1 MIDRYR
7 KYGLIILKML
17 SYLIAEVLGTAV
29 LNTVVCITLDA
40 DWSNEVR
47 DFYSPWAVSV
57 ALLAGLVITGLIS
70 GGHFNPAITTGVI
83 LKTLIDKTL
92 NRALLIRYMCFIPA
106 QLVGAWIG
114 ALIAYMMTN
123 QTNFISIGSQS
134 SYGAAFL
141 AELIF
146 SFLLTASALMSGYV
160 TQNKI
165 IIAST
170 VAGTLFMAASTIGNL
185 SGCCINPAIGIGANT
200 VALRSHPTACDHLW
214 IYILAPLLGGAL
226 SSLLYLILK
235 RDLENMQVVKDHDDL

>member
-1 MIDRYR
+1 MI
-7 KYGLIILKML
+7 
-17 SYLIAEVLGTAV
+17 GTAV

-40 DWSNEVR
+40 EWSNNVR
-47 DFYSPWAVSV
+47 EFYSPWAVSV
-57 ALLAGLVITGLIS
+57 ALLAALVVTGLIS

-92 NRALLIRYMCFIPA
+92 NKALLIRYLCYIPA
-106 QLVGAWIG
+106 QIVGAWLG

-123 QTNFISIGSQS
+123 QTNFINIGSQS

-146 SFLLTASALMSGYV
+146 SFLLVASALMSSYV

-165 IIAST
+165 IVAST
-170 VAGTLFMAASTIGNL
+170 IAGTLFMAVSTIGNL
-185 SGCCINPAIGIGANT
+185 SGGCVNPAVGIGANT

-214 IYILAPLLGGAL
+214 IYILAPILGGAL
-226 SSLLYLILK
+226 SSVLYLILK
-235 RDLENMQVVKDHDDL
+235 KDLEKMQGVKDQDDL